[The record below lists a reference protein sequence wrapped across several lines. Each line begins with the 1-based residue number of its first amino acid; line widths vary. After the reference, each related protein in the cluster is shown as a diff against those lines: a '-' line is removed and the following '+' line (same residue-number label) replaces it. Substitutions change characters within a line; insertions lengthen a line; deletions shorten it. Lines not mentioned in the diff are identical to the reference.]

1 MENTEKDHSTKLDD
15 SPKHI
20 PKRKRTK
27 KRTQK
32 RKNSSSDSHASNHTS
47 PLPIF
52 SHFSFGTNSNVSF
65 HRYEN
70 SNPEI
75 ISN

>member
-1 MENTEKDHSTKLDD
+1 MILQNIYPKEREKK
-15 SPKHI
+15 
-20 PKRKRTK
+20 
-27 KRTQK
+27 K
-32 RKNSSSDSHASNHTS
+32 RKNSGSDSHASNHTS
-47 PLPIF
+47 PPPIF